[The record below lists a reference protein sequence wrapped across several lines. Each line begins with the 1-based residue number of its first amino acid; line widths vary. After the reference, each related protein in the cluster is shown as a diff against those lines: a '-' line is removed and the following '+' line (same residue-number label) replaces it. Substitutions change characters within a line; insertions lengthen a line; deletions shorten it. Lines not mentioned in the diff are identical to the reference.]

1 MAKVKTVG
9 YCGNTH
15 HKDYDDLI
23 WEARD
28 NGIMTYNLM
37 TDNELT
43 VCDDIIKCEKIYVV
57 GDFYEIPPFARK
69 IIAYAFIIGKS
80 ILSIGELDESF
91 YRHCTAEFCIDM
103 AMGLLD
109 DGEPF
114 NEV

>member
-37 TDNELT
+37 TTDDLT
-43 VCDDIIKCEKIYVV
+43 LCDDIIKCEKIYVI
-57 GDFYEIPPFARK
+57 GDFYEIPAQARR
-69 IIAYAFIIGKS
+69 IIAYAFIIGKP
-80 ILSIGELDESF
+80 ILSIGGLDETF
-91 YRHCTAEFCIDM
+91 YRNCTVEFCLNM
-103 AMGLLD
+103 AEGLLD
-109 DGEPF
+109 CQ
-114 NEV
+114 